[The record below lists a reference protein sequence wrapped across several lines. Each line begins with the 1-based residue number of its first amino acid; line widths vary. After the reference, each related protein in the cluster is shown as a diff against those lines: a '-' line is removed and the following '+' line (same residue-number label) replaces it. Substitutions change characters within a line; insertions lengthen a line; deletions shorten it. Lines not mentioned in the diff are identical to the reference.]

1 MRICFGWSK
10 IPLSLSLERRYFPE
24 ELQGM
29 LACSNAPPQAN
40 VNPLVT
46 LPLWIQFD
54 GAYIPLRGE
63 EQISLACQL
72 ACVYH
77 NGPDCRAPSE
87 DGWDEDTLAS
97 EEKAIEH
104 MLAEASDE
112 DLDTDVD

>member
-10 IPLSLSLERRYFPE
+10 IPLSLSSERRYYPE
-24 ELQGM
+24 ELQNM
-29 LACSNAPPQAN
+29 LACQHI
-40 VNPLVT
+40 
-46 LPLWIQFD
+46 LWIHLDQRH
-54 GAYIPLRGE
+54 IRLRGN
-63 EQISLACQL
+63 EQVSLACEL

-87 DGWDEDTLAS
+87 DGWDEETLAS

-112 DLDTDVD
+112 DFDTDAD